1 MLVLALVSCG
11 RAEDPPAEIP
21 AADAARARYAAAVTR
36 MLTGF
41 TELGQVVSRDPDTWE
56 PRHLGDSALWSWTAI
71 GVLGCGE
78 GYQTMQ
84 LAAARLRAKDGYL
97 LRYLPL
103 PDEYAGGNETSLDP
117 EIGYWFG
124 TASRWR
130 RCPDDRAEL
139 AEAWVLHEQAIDKA
153 GGHLHPNVAAM
164 VPVGLDAVRDAVGA
178 AMGLGE
184 APGAARIEFLGA
196 ELAAWVKATLIAR
209 QPCYRLNLAW
219 TAIRALEEAGG
230 GLTAGGRDAFCAASA
245 GAGIA
250 TVDHWCG
257 RGGLGGF
264 VDSFQPNVWESA
276 LQRCPAWEFPD
287 GAPYETPGLDLI
299 VAMRELYGSSLEES
313 TNSRSVSIN
322 ASKN

>member
-1 MLVLALVSCG
+1 MLRFIVVVLALVACG
-11 RAEDPPAEIP
+11 RAEDPPEEIP
-21 AADAARARYAAAVTR
+21 AEEAAKARYASAVSR
-36 MLTGF
+36 MLVNF
-41 TELGQVVSRDPDTWE
+41 TELGQVVSRDAETWE
-56 PRHLGDSALWSWTAI
+56 PKHLGDSALWSWTAI

-103 PDEYAGGNETSLDP
+103 PAEYEGGNETSLDP

-130 RCPDDRAEL
+130 RCPDDRAGL
-139 AEAWVLHEQAIDKA
+139 AEAWVLHEQAIDRA
-153 GGHLHPNVAAM
+153 GGHLHPNVAAS

-178 AMGLGE
+178 AMGLGA
-184 APGAARIEFLGA
+184 APDGSRIEFLGA

-230 GLTAGGRDAFCAASA
+230 AMTAGGRNAFCAMTA

-257 RGGLGGF
+257 RGGLQEF
-264 VDSFQPNVWESA
+264 VDGFEPNAWEVKH
-276 LQRCPAWEFPD
+276 QRCPAWEAPD
-287 GAPYETPGLDLI
+287 GGGLETPGLDLI
-299 VAMRELYGSSLEES
+299 VAMRELHGSSLDS
-313 TNSRSVSIN
+313 N
-322 ASKN
+322 